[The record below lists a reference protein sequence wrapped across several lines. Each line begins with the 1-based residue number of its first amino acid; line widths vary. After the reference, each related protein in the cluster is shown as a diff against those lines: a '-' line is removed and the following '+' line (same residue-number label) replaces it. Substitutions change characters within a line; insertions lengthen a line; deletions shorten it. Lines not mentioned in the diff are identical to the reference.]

1 MIDMASETII
11 SESNPQKLICA
22 DLDEFFAEF
31 DETGVPRGTP
41 HVVKPLE
48 AEFLPPSTRE
58 EAEFVRHVFDVVYE
72 GTYPFPEMLDP
83 DSVYEKFFDP
93 NYFWGIYRIS
103 KGYPGEGTPIGCFTQ
118 IIDVEHAS
126 GYMRGLLLLPEYQ
139 QQFNLREILMPMMWH
154 FFEKTKDR
162 IFKWYGE
169 SRTAHNKTQYFISIA
184 GGKTHAILLNKDYFY
199 HLKESDA
206 RNGC

>member
-83 DSVYEKFFDP
+83 TGSMRNFSIRIISGEFIASRKDIQGGKHRLDVLLKLLMSNMLLDICEDYYCCPSINNNLIFEKF
-93 NYFWGIYRIS
+93 
-103 KGYPGEGTPIGCFTQ
+103 
-118 IIDVEHAS
+118 
-126 GYMRGLLLLPEYQ
+126 
-139 QQFNLREILMPMMWH
+139 
-154 FFEKTKDR
+154 
-162 IFKWYGE
+162 
-169 SRTAHNKTQYFISIA
+169 
-184 GGKTHAILLNKDYFY
+184 
-199 HLKESDA
+199 
-206 RNGC
+206 